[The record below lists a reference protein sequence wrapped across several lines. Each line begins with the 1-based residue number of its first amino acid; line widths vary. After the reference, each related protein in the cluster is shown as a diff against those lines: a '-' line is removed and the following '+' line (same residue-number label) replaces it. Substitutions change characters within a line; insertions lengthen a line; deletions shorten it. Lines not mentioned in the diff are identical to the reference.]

1 MLAVAALSA
10 RALVDSAALDG
21 WRAVALDCFGD
32 ADTLRA
38 AAAWH
43 DIGATQALHIDAD
56 KLLAGLRA
64 LGRAG
69 QVRGWVAGSGFDG
82 RADLLARGA
91 ALLPLIGTA
100 PDDVRRVRDPRQFFA
115 TLRSHDIGFP
125 AVAFEAPADTAGW
138 LRKDAGGCG
147 GWQVRRAALPFEHDP
162 GLYWQRERRGTPMSA
177 TLVGNGRDA
186 VLLGFNQQMVQPL
199 GDRPF
204 VFCGVIGPLPVSDAV
219 AREVTAIARLLA
231 AVFRLR
237 GLGSLDFLL
246 DGESVEV
253 LELNPRPPASL
264 ALYPRIGA
272 GGALRAHLRACSHDE
287 LPAAPAP
294 GAGVRGSGIVFAPQG
309 VHVDAPLA
317 ARIARS
323 DGACDLPRAGTRV
336 DAGQPLCS
344 LVAEGRDEH
353 AVRTQLAG
361 RREALLACLET
372 TT

>member
-21 WRAVALDCFGD
+21 WRTAALDCFGD

-38 AAAWH
+38 AATWH
-43 DIGATQALHIDAD
+43 DIGATQALRIDAD
-56 KLLAGLRA
+56 KLLAGLRE
-64 LGRAG
+64 LGRSG
-69 QVRGWVAGSGFDG
+69 EVRGWVAGSGFDG

-91 ALLPLIGTA
+91 AMLPLIGTA

-115 TLRSHDIGFP
+115 TLSSHGIGFP
-125 AVAFEAPADTAGW
+125 AVAFEPPADAVGW
-138 LRKDAGGCG
+138 LCKDAGGCG
-147 GWQVRRAALPFEHDP
+147 GWQVRRAAVPLEHGP

-177 TLVGNGRDA
+177 TLLGNGRDA
-186 VLLGFNQQMVQPL
+186 VLLGFNLQMVQPL

-204 VFCGVIGPLPVSDAV
+204 VFSGVLGPVPVSAGV
-219 AREVTAIARLLA
+219 AREVTAIARMLA

-272 GGALRAHLRACSHDE
+272 GGALRAHLRACSQDE

-294 GAGVRGSGIVFAPQG
+294 GAIVRGSEIVFAPKG
-309 VHVDAPLA
+309 VDVDAALA

-323 DGACDLPRAGTRV
+323 HGARDLPRAGTRIG
-336 DAGQPLCS
+336 AGQPLCS
-344 LVAEGRDEH
+344 LLAEGRDET